1 METQKLALEGLHLG
15 LVKTPLT
22 ETDILKHLID
32 AKSDLAKVNSI
43 YDAISVKNATKA
55 IEELTKQVEI
65 AEELRLDATELRI
78 RSERVLGLM
87 IESMP
92 SKNKENNKKKY
103 NGSAD
108 QAVDSITDSPQTN
121 FPTLRELGVRK
132 DEANRCRKLSRL
144 REETFEAILTD
155 VRLEVATKKRKTLS
169 VTALVNAV
177 RQLEK
182 GKSES
187 LFSPLIKPSDNW
199 NFAQVKY
206 GRIDEQNS
214 EIETWGYIPGEL
226 YANCFWYYVKPND
239 LVVAPM
245 AGAGQAWR
253 VYEDRQEWMGQKVYD
268 FKLKMFDL
276 TPRGKY
282 KHLITQHDLI
292 KSFPVDNSNY
302 IVMDIPYYGMV
313 GQQYSNKLEDLANM
327 SLENWQIAIAK
338 IAKNCAA
345 SQQTGTL
352 CTVISPNYRD
362 VAKKQIFMVT
372 DIIRS
377 LWESAGYILHDK
389 AYSSRRIQQNQTPQ
403 MARMNNQAKANQIM
417 LTDIT
422 EVQTFRRG

>member
-1 METQKLALEGLHLG
+1 METQKLAVEGLHLG
-15 LVKTPLT
+15 LVKTPIT
-22 ETDILKHLID
+22 ETDILKYLRD
-32 AKSDLAKVNSI
+32 AKSDLAKIKSI
-43 YDAISVKNATKA
+43 YDAISVKNATKT
-55 IEELTKQVEI
+55 IEELTKQVEV
-65 AEELRLDATELRI
+65 AEDIRLDATELRI

-92 SKNKENNKKKY
+92 SKKKGNHQKP
-103 NGSAD
+103 NVSVD
-108 QAVDSITDSPQTN
+108 QNAECINDLPETN
-121 FPTLRELGVRK
+121 FPTLKTLGIRQ
-132 DEANRCRKLSRL
+132 DEANRCRSLSRL
-144 REETFEAILTD
+144 REDIFEAILTD

-169 VTALVNAV
+169 VTAIVNAF

-187 LFSPLIKPSDNW
+187 LYSPLIKPSDNW

-206 GRIDEQNS
+206 GRIDQEDN

-245 AGAGQAWR
+245 AGAGQVWR

-268 FKLKMFDL
+268 FQLKMFDL

-282 KHLITQHDLI
+282 KDLIGQHDLI
-292 KSFPVDNSNY
+292 KSFPVPNPDY

-313 GQQYSNKLEDLANM
+313 AQQYSNKPEDLANM
-327 SLENWQIAIAK
+327 ALEDWKLAIAT

-345 SQQTGTL
+345 AQQTGTL

-362 VAKKQIFMVT
+362 VAKGKIVVIT
-372 DIIRS
+372 DMIRS
-377 LWESAGYILHDK
+377 LWESAGYVLYDK

-422 EVQTFRRG
+422 EILTFRRL